1 MPSNCDPT
9 FKNFVCML
17 TYINCTKVV
26 YFTWWF
32 HYGVFYMYIT
42 HFGYQP
48 HPHDPHLPHFHCC
61 SLYSLQ
67 VLLWFSCLSKK
78 STYEGNMQCLFESGL
93 FHLKWS
99 RFWDR
104 KGFVSFSVL
113 VLWLIESIRQAGIMV
128 GIWPWKITNFIA
140 LCVNAVS
147 NVGPNTTVDVV
158 TV

>member
-9 FKNFVCML
+9 FKNYLCML

-78 STYEGNMQCLFESGL
+78 IHIWGKHAMPVWVWLIS
-93 FHLKWS
+93 LKMI
-99 RFWDR
+99 
-104 KGFVSFSVL
+104 SVL
-113 VLWLIESIRQAGIMV
+113 RQKRICR
-128 GIWPWKITNFIA
+128 IF
-140 LCVNAVS
+140 CS
-147 NVGPNTTVDVV
+147 SFV
-158 TV
+158 TDRVHLTGWDYGGYLAMENYKLYCPVCECSV